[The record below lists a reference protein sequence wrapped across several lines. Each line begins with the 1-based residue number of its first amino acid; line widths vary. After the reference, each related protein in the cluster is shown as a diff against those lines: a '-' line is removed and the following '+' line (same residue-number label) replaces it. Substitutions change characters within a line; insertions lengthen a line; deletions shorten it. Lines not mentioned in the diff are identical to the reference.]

1 MEAII
6 ALDIGTT
13 AAKAVLM
20 DQNGQIL
27 TRAQVGY
34 QPVWRGAEV
43 EQDAAEWWKAAQAC
57 LRSIT
62 QQKPANV
69 QVAAL
74 VLSGQ
79 MQDVILMGRQG
90 VLAPVILYSDGR
102 AQAEADEVLHTIGE
116 DRLITVTGNL
126 QDTSGLLAK
135 LLWIKRNRMEWYQ
148 QTQTLLIGAHDYI
161 TAELCGE
168 HITDPT
174 TASTTGLFHLRE
186 NRWAVELLESL
197 NLRTDWLPR
206 LDSAEAPVGRVGRIA
221 AELTGLPEGLPV
233 FHGAGDAATT
243 TLGASAGEEGRWYV
257 YLGTSGWL
265 AATVDA
271 PPADPRAGIFNLRHP
286 DTKRLILIG
295 PMITAAGN
303 FEWLIRQFGALERG
317 QSAGED
323 AHTLLNR
330 MAESAAAG
338 CNGVL
343 YLPYLSGERAP
354 FRDERARGV
363 FFGLSALTSRAE
375 LYRAV
380 LEGVAFAM
388 RTIRDAMP
396 SAGRIEGISLV
407 GGGARS
413 GLWPQIFADV
423 FGWPVQV
430 LAQPEDVGC
439 RGAALL
445 ASKALGWQ
453 RDFSPQGYF
462 PVERAY
468 QPIVQNQRCYDE
480 LYGVFRGL
488 YPALKDSFHLL
499 ASVKCDPAGAGL
511 PPD

>member
-1 MEAII
+1 M

-13 AAKAVLM
+13 AAKAALV
-20 DQNGQIL
+20 DRNGQIL
-27 TRAQVGY
+27 ARAQSGY
-34 QPVWRGAEV
+34 RPVWRGAEV
-43 EQDAAEWWKAAQAC
+43 EQDATDWWKAAQAC
-57 LRSIT
+57 LRSIA
-62 QQKPANV
+62 QHEPGDV
-69 QVAAL
+69 RIVALA
-74 VLSGQ
+74 LSGQ
-79 MQDVILMGRQG
+79 MQDVILMDRRG

-102 AQAEADEVLHTIGE
+102 AQAEADEVLSTIGE
-116 DRLITVTGNL
+116 DQLIPLTGNV
-126 QDTSGLLAK
+126 QDASGLLAK
-135 LLWIKRNRMEWYQ
+135 LLWIKRYRAEWYQ
-148 QTQTLLIGAHDYI
+148 QAHTLLVGAHDYI
-161 TAELCGE
+161 AAELCGE
-168 HITDPT
+168 RVTDLT

-186 NRWAVELLESL
+186 NRWAVELLERL

-206 LDSAEAPVGRVGRIA
+206 LDSAEVPVGQVRREA

-233 FHGAGDAATT
+233 FHGVGDAAAT
-243 TLGASAGEEGRWYV
+243 TLGAGAGEEGRWYV

-265 AATVDA
+265 ATSVDA

-286 DTKRLILIG
+286 DGKRLILIG

-303 FEWLIRQFGALERG
+303 FEWLVRQFGALESG
-317 QSAGED
+317 PSGEAD
-323 AHTLLNR
+323 THGLLSR
-330 MAESAAAG
+330 MAESAVAG
-338 CNGVL
+338 CNGLL

-354 FRDERARGV
+354 FRDSHARGV
-363 FFGLSALTSRAE
+363 FFGLSASTSRAE

-388 RTIRDAMP
+388 RTIRDAIP
-396 SAGRIEGISLV
+396 SANRMDCVNLV

-423 FGWPVQV
+423 FGCSVQV

-453 RDFSPQGYF
+453 RDFKPADYF
-462 PVERAY
+462 PVERSH
-468 QPIVQNQRCYDE
+468 QPVIQTQRCYDA
-480 LYGVFRGL
+480 LYDVFRGL

-511 PPD
+511 APG